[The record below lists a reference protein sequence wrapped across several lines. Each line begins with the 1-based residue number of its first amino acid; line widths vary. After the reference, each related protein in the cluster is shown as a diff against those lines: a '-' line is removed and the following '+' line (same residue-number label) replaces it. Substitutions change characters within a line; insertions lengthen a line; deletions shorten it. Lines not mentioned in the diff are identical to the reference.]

1 MRVGSWLVVQRQLLP
16 VQINRIHAA
25 PEATG
30 HLGASPMLCPLL
42 AEVATKKDVVVQ
54 VEGFQSPRGCARSGV
69 DFIQNQ
75 LGVIAL
81 HFQGHRV
88 PLPVVDLNALDGD
101 NPRAASAVK
110 FVLQSSGMNL
120 QQNKYRSH

>member
-1 MRVGSWLVVQRQLLP
+1 MP
-16 VQINRIHAA
+16 IQINRVHAA
-25 PEATG
+25 PEAIG
-30 HLGASPMLCPLL
+30 HLGVSSMLCPLL
-42 AEVATKKDVVVQ
+42 AEVATKKDVIVQ
-54 VEGFQSPRGCARSGV
+54 VEGFQSPWGCARSSV

-88 PLPVVDLNALDGD
+88 PLPIIDLNALDGD
-101 NPRAASAVK
+101 NPRAASTVK

-120 QQNKYRSH
+120 